1 MRPSDTILKKRKV
14 VETEFYQE
22 FASLSKIL
30 SLGEE
35 HPKLKLEFGVTD
47 ILMDWKMCSTLF
59 GKMKIFPHQN
69 YRSVSTR

>member
-35 HPKLKLEFGVTD
+35 HPKLKLEFGVND
-47 ILMDWKMCSTLF
+47 VLMDWKMCSILF

>member
-1 MRPSDTILKKRKV
+1 MVFRNVASSVLGPALSVGCLMSEEGKAAVRPSDTILKKRKV

-47 ILMDWKMCSTLF
+47 
-59 GKMKIFPHQN
+59 
-69 YRSVSTR
+69 V